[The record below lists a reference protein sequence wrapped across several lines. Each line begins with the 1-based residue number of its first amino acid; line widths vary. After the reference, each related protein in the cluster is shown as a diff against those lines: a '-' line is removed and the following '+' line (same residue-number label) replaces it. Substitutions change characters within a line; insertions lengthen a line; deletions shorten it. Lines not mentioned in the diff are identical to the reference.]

1 MSVARH
7 VSSLAKDFT
16 DSVPKSKLPA
26 WLRQRCFKMTLWFTA
41 AEYTMLM
48 RQSVQLGSGKISV
61 SKFLREAFSLEK
73 AEDHVD
79 ARELRKVIRDMR
91 VPVVEPDELT
101 QRRQR
106 GGLKAKRPR
115 R

>member
-26 WLRQRCFKMTLWFTA
+26 WMRAAKFKMTLWFTA
-41 AEYTMLM
+41 AEWIMLM
-48 RQSVQLGSGKISV
+48 RQSVQLNTGKV
-61 SKFLREAFSLEK
+61 SAHAFVKEAFNLLN
-73 AEDHVD
+73 AEEHVD
-79 ARELRKVIRDMR
+79 IKEIRKVIRDMR